1 LEFQTDVGM
10 EIQVISIFHFGL
22 HGISLELSD
31 GLMTENFHV
40 DLGEV

>member
-1 LEFQTDVGM
+1 M
-10 EIQVISIFHFGL
+10 EIQIFFSFHCGL

-40 DLGEV
+40 YLGEV